1 MQLTKFNV
9 NNNVRVKL
17 TDAGRQELKRQ
28 SDEFNKAWPGVN
40 IDFSRQED
48 ENGFTRWQMHELM
61 NVFGHMMT
69 MTQKI
74 PFDTEILIEQSS

>member
-40 IDFSRQED
+40 IDFTRQED
-48 ENGFTRWQMHELM
+48 ENGFTRTNCYPPNQDFIHSTK
-61 NVFGHMMT
+61 N
-69 MTQKI
+69 
-74 PFDTEILIEQSS
+74 